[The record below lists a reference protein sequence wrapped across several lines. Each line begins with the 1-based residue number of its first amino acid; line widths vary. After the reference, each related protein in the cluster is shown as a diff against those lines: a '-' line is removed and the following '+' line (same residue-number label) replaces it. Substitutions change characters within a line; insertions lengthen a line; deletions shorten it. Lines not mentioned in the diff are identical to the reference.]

1 MPRDL
6 PILFSGPMVRAL
18 LAGAKCQTRRLVKP
32 NPRDG
37 AFYLLDGWPHR
48 SLDGETNRRM
58 GEEEPLPSPFGGPG
72 DTLWVRETWCAISE
86 PHQPGG
92 GHYLYRADDGEA
104 EHVITRAK
112 AWKPSIFLPR
122 GASRISLRV
131 TSVRAERLGEISEAD
146 ARAEGIPP
154 NWIDDLR
161 GFRPEEHGWLTP
173 AGYRHVREHPEDDCD
188 EGGTVGGVPAY
199 VFSAREA
206 FALWWDAIHGPGAWE
221 RDRER
226 WVWVVG
232 FERVEVADG

>member
-37 AFYLLDGWPHR
+37 AFYPLDGWPHR

-131 TSVRAERLGEISEAD
+131 TSVRVERLGEISEAD
-146 ARAEGIPP
+146 ALAEGVAHVLPERP
-154 NWIDDLR
+154 DSVAPLSAVAR
-161 GFRPEEHGWLTP
+161 FR
-173 AGYRHVREHPEDDCD
+173 
-188 EGGTVGGVPAY
+188 
-199 VFSAREA
+199 
-206 FALWWDAIHGPGAWE
+206 ALWSGVHGDGAWE
-221 RDRER
+221 RDCER